1 MSEIT
6 RSPPVLGS
14 SLALVAAT
22 IALVAATLTS
32 QSAVAPAA
40 VGVLLLGVG
49 LYRASRRFVTTG
61 SAALFLAVL
70 LAGVRGGV
78 PEAVL
83 LAALATVLAWDTADH
98 ALGVGE
104 QLGREADS
112 SRLVL
117 VHAATTL
124 LVGVFGSAVCY
135 AAYLAVGG
143 GQPVSAVVLLLL
155 GAVAL
160 VAALRGSGAS
170 NRAVRRGR

>member
-6 RSPPVLGS
+6 RSPPLVGS
-14 SLALVAAT
+14 SLSLVAAAV
-22 IALVAATLTS
+22 ALVAATLTA
-32 QSAVAPAA
+32 QSAVVPAA
-40 VGVLLLGVG
+40 AGVLLLGVG
-49 LYRASRRFVTTG
+49 LYRASRRFVTLG
-61 SAALFLAVL
+61 SAALFVGVL

-98 ALGVGE
+98 ALGIGE

-124 LVGVFGSAVCY
+124 LVGAFGSAVCY

-143 GQPVSAVVLLLL
+143 GQPVSALVLLLL

-160 VAALRGSGAS
+160 VSALRGTGAS
-170 NRAVRRGR
+170 DRTVGRGR

>member
-6 RSPPVLGS
+6 RSPPALGS
-14 SLALVAAT
+14 SLALASAT
-22 IALVAATLTS
+22 VALVAATLTAR
-32 QSAVAPAA
+32 SAAVPAA
-40 VGVLLLGVG
+40 AGVLLLGIG
-49 LYRASRRFVTTG
+49 LFRASRRFVTAG
-61 SAALFLAVL
+61 SAALFSSVL

-98 ALGVGE
+98 ALGIGA

-112 SRLVL
+112 ARLVV
-117 VHAATTL
+117 VHAAATL
-124 LVGVFGSAVCY
+124 LVGAFGSAVCY

-160 VAALRGSGAS
+160 VSALRGRGAS
-170 NRAVRRGR
+170 NRTVGRGR